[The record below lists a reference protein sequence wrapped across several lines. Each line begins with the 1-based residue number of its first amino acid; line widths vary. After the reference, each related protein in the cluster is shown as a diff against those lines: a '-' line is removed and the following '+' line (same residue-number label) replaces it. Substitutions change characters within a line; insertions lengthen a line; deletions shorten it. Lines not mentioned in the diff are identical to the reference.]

1 MAIKV
6 VLLSGRSIGQG
17 RGKEAGKES
26 QLYAEAATSCELDR
40 SDLESLGVQPGAN
53 VRVATPSGSVILV
66 ARRSAHPHPG
76 IAFIPYG
83 PWANALVDQATDGT
97 GMPSFKGIDAEIS
110 PAPNERVLSLREL
123 ISASCGGR

>member
-1 MAIKV
+1 MSIKV

-26 QLYAEAATSCELDR
+26 QLYAEAVTSCELDQ
-40 SDLESLGVQPGAN
+40 SDLKSLGVQPGAN
-53 VRVATPSGSVILV
+53 VRVATPSGSVVLV

-83 PWANALVDQATDGT
+83 PWANVLTDQATGGT
-97 GMPSFKGIDAEIS
+97 GMPSYKGIAAEIS
-110 PAPNERVLSLREL
+110 PAPSERVLSLREL
-123 ISASCGGR
+123 IAASCEGR